1 MSATGR
7 GTKRNENDFYATP
20 AKVVDQIIQEIDW
33 TEVHSFLEPC
43 RGEGAIYNKVPK
55 PRYKEMEERFDD
67 PTLPLMFHAELS
79 EGIDYLKAYF
89 SLPKQSLIL
98 TNPPFSLAQEFVT
111 KSLKEADC
119 VVYLQRL
126 NWFGSKK
133 RKEFWEKNPV
143 THLFVLSQRPS
154 FTGKGTDACEYAW
167 FVWDRTGTIMK
178 RPKGIYVL

>member
-7 GTKRNENDFYATP
+7 GTKRNENDFYSTP
-20 AKVVDQIIQEIDW
+20 DKVVDQIVEEIDW

-43 RGEGAIYNKVPK
+43 RGSGAIYDKVPQ
-55 PRYKEMEERFDD
+55 
-67 PTLPLMFHAELS
+67 THSPLMFHAELS

-89 SLPKQSLIL
+89 SLPKPALIL
-98 TNPPFSLAQEFVT
+98 TNPPFSLAQEFVE
-111 KSLKEADC
+111 KSLREADC

-133 RKEFWEKNPV
+133 RKEFWTKNPV

>member
-20 AKVVDQIIQEIDW
+20 DKVVDQIIEEIDW

-43 RGEGAIYNKVPK
+43 RGSGAIYDKVPK
-55 PRYKEMEERFDD
+55 TRYKELEDTPV
-67 PTLPLMFHAELS
+67 PTRPLMFHAELS

-89 SLPKQSLIL
+89 SLPKPALIL
-98 TNPPFSLAQEFVT
+98 TNPPFSLAQEFVE
-111 KSLKEADC
+111 KSLREADC

-133 RKEFWEKNPV
+133 RKEFWTKNPV

-167 FVWDRTGTIMK
+167 FVWDKTSKIMK